1 MMFEMA
7 IEGPRAAF
15 PRLTDRLPLGA
26 SGPPVSP
33 FALGMVG
40 DPGVVEAAF
49 AAGINLFFI
58 SVDLH
63 WPLYEATR
71 QGVAR
76 VLASNPG
83 ARDTIVIAAV
93 SYVAQPEFLWS
104 PFEELLAAVPELA
117 HLDVTVA
124 GGCYGA
130 DVGARARVYREHRE
144 TRWRGTRAIGAS
156 FHDRPAALRAL
167 QDEAFDLVFVR
178 YNPVHPGAREE
189 IFDVIGPRS
198 RGRRALLFNFNS
210 TRGWLSDPEYAKHK
224 LGPDYWRPR
233 ITDYYRFALSQP
245 ALDGILC
252 SLPSIEA
259 VAELERALEN
269 GPLDDQDCRYML
281 QLGKLARGAARVIE

>member
-1 MMFEMA
+1 MMFEMG

-40 DPGVVEAAF
+40 DPAVVEAAF

-58 SVDLH
+58 SVDMH

-104 PFEELLAAVPELA
+104 PFEELLAAVPEIA

-167 QDEAFDLVFVR
+167 QDEAFDLVFVVG
-178 YNPVHPGAREE
+178 PKSLKGARAFSAANTSDRPDAEE
-189 IFDVIGPRS
+189 RAMCASRSPRRPHPS
-198 RGRRALLFNFNS
+198 R
-210 TRGWLSDPEYAKHK
+210 
-224 LGPDYWRPR
+224 WRPTWVKIAR
-233 ITDYYRFALSQP
+233 RMPASVYRKITSRRLYRAS
-245 ALDGILC
+245 AG
-252 SLPSIEA
+252 
-259 VAELERALEN
+259 R
-269 GPLDDQDCRYML
+269 
-281 QLGKLARGAARVIE
+281 LAS

>member
-1 MMFEMA
+1 MA
-7 IEGPRAAF
+7 IEGPGAAF
-15 PRLTDRLPLGA
+15 PRLTDRLPLGN
-26 SGPPVSP
+26 SGLQVSP

-40 DPGVVEAAF
+40 DPAVVEAAF

-63 WPLYEATR
+63 WRLYEATR

-83 ARDTIVIAAV
+83 ARDAMVVAAV

-104 PFEELLAAVPELA
+104 PFEELLDEVPRLG

-130 DVGARARVYREHRE
+130 DVGTRAPVYRKHRE

-156 FHDRPAALRAL
+156 FHDRAAGLQAL

-178 YNPVHPGAREE
+178 YNPVHPDARQE
-189 IFDVIGPRS
+189 IFEVIGPRA
-198 RGRRALLFNFNS
+198 RGRRALLFNFKS
-210 TRGWLSDPEYAKHK
+210 TRGWFSEPEYEKHK
-224 LGPDYWRPR
+224 LGPDYWRPA

-252 SLPSIEA
+252 SLPSVEA
-259 VAELERALEN
+259 VAELEEALAR
-269 GPLDDQDCRYML
+269 GPLDDDDCRYLL
-281 QLGKLARGAARVIE
+281 QLGKLVRGAARVT